1 VFIDAS
7 TQEWL
12 SGINSAKMQS
22 QRSDILYRAR
32 NRIERFLARS
42 SNAVGH
48 RRYDTHAAN
57 SSNLCYWLLATG
69 YLPPS
74 ARSAGQE
81 FPAAEAENSASLH
94 CKRNNQC

>member
-1 VFIDAS
+1 
-7 TQEWL
+7 
-12 SGINSAKMQS
+12 MQS

-69 YLPPS
+69 YLPTIGAQCRPGIS
-74 ARSAGQE
+74 GSRGGE
-81 FPAAEAENSASLH
+81 FSQFAL
-94 CKRNNQC
+94 